1 MNTMNKMRCILVLAS
16 LFIGLSSYGQQLNQV
31 VRGTITDADS
41 QTPLIGAEIIVVN
54 SDPLLGTTTDR
65 DGYFRLDQVPIG
77 RVNLGISYLGYEDI
91 YLPNIVVNTGKEVVL
106 DIKMVES
113 IIKMDEITIV
123 ANEANGKAINDMAL
137 ISARSVSAEE
147 TSRYPG
153 GLNDPSRILSNFAG
167 VANSPDGGN
176 DMIVRGNSPKYVQW
190 RLEGFEITNPN
201 HFGDQSGVGG
211 SISTLNNNM
220 MATSDFYSGAFSP
233 QYGRALSGVFDMKL
247 RPGNNEKYESVFG
260 FGLLGTDFT
269 FEGPIKKNY
278 GGSFLVNYRYSTA
291 SLLDDLGLL
300 SEIDAIPKFQ
310 DASFN
315 VVLPT
320 KSLGTFKFV
329 GLGGIS
335 SVLFEDVTP
344 GIWVLPGDNFQRP
357 EIREDFDKKNNL
369 FNLGASHSIPL
380 SQNSYLKTSVSYS
393 RDEIKDQV
401 IEASVINF
409 FNNEGVFERDSVLS
423 KIDNYRSN
431 IQRSN
436 FQVGT
441 VYNNKI
447 SSQHKIQIGSQYS
460 ATTMTNS
467 QSQLQDGLRQTLVDF
482 DETAG
487 VISNFFS
494 CQYRFNADITIVSG
508 LHNMN
513 VLLNNKSTFE
523 PRIALNWD
531 VSDRDA
537 FHMGYGKHST
547 MESLHNYF
555 TKVPTG
561 NGNYIEPN
569 RDLGVLKAHHFVL
582 GYNRKIGQHTS
593 AKIEAYYQHLYD
605 IPVEN
610 LDTSYY
616 STINEGLDFKYV
628 DLVNEGTG
636 RNYGLELT
644 VERSFNKG
652 YYFLI
657 NGSIYQSKY
666 TALDGVE
673 RNSQYNGNYL
683 ANFLCGKEF
692 TKLGKKDNQTLTLNA
707 KVFFS
712 GGRKI
717 LSLLRDANGNLA
729 VDPDTE
735 SYWDYENAYTNKLD
749 DLYSILISASYKWN
763 RKKATHE
770 IYLTL
775 DNLTNSKKR
784 ITEYYDEREIG
795 NIGND
800 RQFGI
805 FPNLQYR
812 VYF

>member
-1 MNTMNKMRCILVLAS
+1 MFLCFT
-16 LFIGLSSYGQQLNQV
+16 GLGQGIEQV
-31 VRGTITDADS
+31 VRGTVIDEDS
-41 QTPLIGAEIIVVN
+41 QVPLIGAEIVILN
-54 SDPLLGTTTDR
+54 SDPILGTTTDVN
-65 DGYFRLDQVPIG
+65 GQFRLDHVPVG
-77 RVNLGISYLGYEDI
+77 RISLNISYLGYERTVI
-91 YLPNIVVNTGKEVVL
+91 PNIVVNSGKEVVL
-106 DIKMVES
+106 EISMIES
-113 IIKMDEITIV
+113 IIKMDEVTIV
-123 ANEANGKAINDMAL
+123 AIQNDGRAINDMAL

-153 GLNDPSRILSNFAG
+153 GFNDPSRILSNFAG

-176 DMIVRGNSPKYVQW
+176 DIIVRGNSPKYVQW
-190 RLEGFEITNPN
+190 RLEGMEITNPN

-220 MATSDFYSGAFSP
+220 MGTSDFYSGAFAP
-233 QYGRALSGVFDMKL
+233 QYGRALAGVYDMKL
-247 RPGNNEKYESVFG
+247 RSGNNEKFESVFG

-291 SLLDDLGLL
+291 SLLDQLGLL
-300 SEIDAIPKFQ
+300 GEVDAIPKFQ
-310 DASFN
+310 DASFKI
-315 VVLPT
+315 VLPT
-320 KSLGTFKFV
+320 KSLGTFKLV

-344 GIWVLPGDNFQRP
+344 AIWVLPGDNFQRP
-357 EIREDFDKKNNL
+357 EIREDFDKNNNL
-369 FNLGASHSIPL
+369 FNLGASHSISL

-393 RDEIKDQV
+393 RDEIEDQV

-409 FNNEGVFERDSVLS
+409 FDDEGAFERDSVIS
-423 KIDNYRSN
+423 TKYNYRSD

-460 ATTMTNS
+460 AATMTNR
-467 QSQLQDGLRQTLVDF
+467 QSQLQDGSRQKLVDF
-482 DETAG
+482 DQTAG
-487 VISNFFS
+487 VINNFVS
-494 CQYRFNADITIVSG
+494 CQYRFSDDLIIVSG

-513 VLLNNKSTFE
+513 VLLNDKSTFE
-523 PRIALNWD
+523 PRLALNWE
-531 VSDRDA
+531 VSDRNA
-537 FHMGYGKHST
+537 FHVGYGKHST

-555 TKVPTG
+555 TKVQTS
-561 NGNYIEPN
+561 NGNFIEPN
-569 RDLGVLKAHHFVL
+569 RDLDVLKAHHFVV
-582 GYNRKIGQHTS
+582 GYDRKIGQHTS
-593 AKIEAYYQHLYD
+593 VKIEAYYQQLYD

-636 RNYGLELT
+636 KNYGIELT
-644 VERSFNKG
+644 IERSFNKG
-652 YYFLI
+652 YYFLV
-657 NGSIYQSKY
+657 NGSVYQSKY
-666 TALDGVE
+666 KAQDGIE
-673 RNSQYNGNYL
+673 RNTQYNGNYL

-692 TKLGKKDNQTLTLNA
+692 TNLGKKDNQTLTLNA

-712 GGRKI
+712 GGRRI
-717 LSLLRDANGNLA
+717 LSLLRDTNGDLA
-729 VDPDTE
+729 VDPNTD
-735 SYWDYENAYTNKLD
+735 SYWDYANAYKNKLD
-749 DLYSILISASYKWN
+749 DIYSVNISASYKWN

-770 IYLTL
+770 LYLTI
-775 DNLTNSKKR
+775 DNVTNSR
-784 ITEYYDEREIG
+784 RNISEYYDEREMD
-795 NIGND
+795 NVGND
-800 RQFGI
+800 VQFGI